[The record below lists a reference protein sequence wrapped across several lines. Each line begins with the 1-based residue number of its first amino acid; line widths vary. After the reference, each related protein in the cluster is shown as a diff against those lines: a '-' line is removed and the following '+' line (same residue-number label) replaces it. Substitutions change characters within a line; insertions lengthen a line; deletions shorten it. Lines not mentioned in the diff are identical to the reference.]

1 VAAPVSRVLS
11 SSQLA
16 TLAERGE
23 ERSAAAGETL
33 FQIGDESY
41 LFIAIR
47 EGEAAVLDATGNEIV
62 RHGAGSFLGEMNLL
76 TGQTVFLTAVVTE
89 PMRYIAV
96 EREELRKLL
105 FEDAALSDILLS
117 AFVQRRELL
126 QQRQGVGVEIVGP
139 RDSVPT
145 RELVEFAK
153 RQRLAF
159 TWLEPEE
166 SEETARALEGRTE
179 AEIPVVRLPGG
190 AELQA
195 PSGGELSRAL
205 GIGLELGER
214 EEVDLL
220 VIGGGPAGLGA
231 AVYGASEGLD
241 TLVIER
247 TVLGGQAGTSR
258 RIENYLGFPAGIT
271 GNELTSR
278 AVAQARKFNART
290 ATPYRAQA
298 LEPGDG
304 RHLIRLEEGNEISAR
319 AVVIATGAEYRRLS
333 VDDLEEY
340 EGLSIFYAAGPPE
353 AQICGGQRVG
363 VVGGG
368 NSAGQAAVWL
378 ARGGALVTLLH
389 RRDDLAQTMSSYLI
403 EELDRYGVNVRD
415 RSEITELHGA
425 QGKLEAV
432 TLSDGDRLP
441 YSFLFLFLGA
451 APCTDWLGE
460 AVTRDEKGFI
470 LTGPE
475 IGAEGLLETSV
486 PRVYA
491 AGDVRAG
498 SIKRCATAVGEG
510 AAVVRFVHEHLE
522 PSPASAPTP

>member
-1 VAAPVSRVLS
+1 MAGPVSRVLS

-16 TLAERGE
+16 TLAEHGE
-23 ERSAAAGETL
+23 ERTAAVGEEL
-33 FQIGDESY
+33 FRIGDATY
-41 LFIAIR
+41 PFIAIL
-47 EGEAAVLDATGNEIV
+47 EGEAVVLDAAGQEIV
-62 RHGAGSFLGEMNLL
+62 RHGASGFLGEMNLL
-76 TGQTVFLTAVVTE
+76 SGQTVFLTAVVTE

-96 EREELRKLL
+96 EREELRRLL
-105 FEDAALSDILLS
+105 LEDAPLSDILLS
-117 AFVQRRELL
+117 AFVQRREML
-126 QQRQGVGVEIVGP
+126 QQRQGIGIEIVGP
-139 RDSVPT
+139 RGSTPT
-145 RELVEFAK
+145 RQLIDFAK
-153 RQRLAF
+153 RQRLPY
-159 TWLEPEE
+159 TWTDSDEDQEAARLLKGLEP
-166 SEETARALEGRTE
+166 S
-179 AEIPVVRLPGG
+179 EIPVVRLPGG
-190 AELQA
+190 GEMRA
-195 PSGGELSRAL
+195 PSDGELSRAL
-205 GIGLELGER
+205 GIGLELKPR

-241 TLVIER
+241 TLVVES
-247 TVLGGQAGTSR
+247 TGLGGQAGTSR
-258 RIENYLGFPAGIT
+258 RIENYLGFPAGISGT
-271 GNELTSR
+271 ELTSR
-278 AVAQARKFNART
+278 AVTQARKFKART
-290 ATPYRAQA
+290 ASPYRVRS
-298 LEPGDG
+298 LEPGTD
-304 RHLIRLEEGNEISAR
+304 RHLVRLEEGNEISAR
-319 AVVIATGAEYRRLS
+319 AVVIATGAEYRKLP
-333 VDDLEEY
+333 VADLERY

-389 RRDDLAQTMSSYLI
+389 RRADLSETMSSYLI

-415 RSEITELHGA
+415 RSEIAELHGA
-425 QGKLEAV
+425 NDALEAV
-432 TLSDGDRLP
+432 TLTDGTRLP

-451 APCTDWLGE
+451 SPCTEWLGE
-460 AVTRDEKGFI
+460 SITRDEKGFI

-498 SIKRCATAVGEG
+498 SIKRCAIAVGEG

-522 PSPASAPTP
+522 PSPIKAG